1 MEIINKDEQKQ
12 NELLEVYSKITEKLG
27 TEKDRG
33 NLSIKSIRAII
44 NTIRSVSYK
53 LTMNWDNVRKKVGDY
68 MGGKIIEL
76 ESVKKYDELVKR
88 RDKEK
93 IAEMLTRNQIK

>member
-1 MEIINKDEQKQ
+1 
-12 NELLEVYSKITEKLG
+12 
-27 TEKDRG
+27 
-33 NLSIKSIRAII
+33 
-44 NTIRSVSYK
+44 
-53 LTMNWDNVRKKVGDY
+53 

-93 IAEMLTRNQIK
+93 IAELLRKGKSVEEIVDFCEYPEDLVREVEQNLLVTQ

>member
-1 MEIINKDEQKQ
+1 MN
-12 NELLEVYSKITEKLG
+12 S
-27 TEKDRG
+27 G
-33 NLSIKSIRAII
+33 NLSGRSYSVII

-53 LTMNWDNVRKKVGDY
+53 LTMNWDNVQKKVGDY

-93 IAEMLTRNQIK
+93 IAEMLTRGKTVEAIADFCGYPIDLVREVEQSLLVTQ